1 MSRNVTDHHIISS
14 HTAVCLRFWKIGQ
27 WLNAGLVVSDWR
39 WTQRSSTNWHRLV
52 TPTYRRCKLPERT
65 ENHGHGPSEHHR
77 EFLSYPRTKASEW
90 VDQLHSPSLPLKC
103 ENRSEFEQQIRQR
116 THTHSWQSRR
126 LRSETGSVFWPM
138 KCTHLERELP
148 LFLFIDYSATYCQSL
163 FKFFKIFSYVK
174 FTSLCLIPSC
184 IFLHL
189 VVFFIPSSS
198 SLFLIAM
205 ITADAENQI
214 QTHERY

>member
-1 MSRNVTDHHIISS
+1 MSRNVTGHHIISS

-39 WTQRSSTNWHRLV
+39 WTQRSGTNWHRLV

-90 VDQLHSPSLPLKC
+90 VDQLHSPSLPPKC

-116 THTHSWQSRR
+116 THTLLAIPKITRR
-126 LRSETGSVFWPM
+126 NR
-138 KCTHLERELP
+138 KCILTNEMHPFRKGIAIVSIYRLQRHLLS
-148 LFLFIDYSATYCQSL
+148 FI
-163 FKFFKIFSYVK
+163 I
-174 FTSLCLIPSC
+174 
-184 IFLHL
+184 
-189 VVFFIPSSS
+189 
-198 SLFLIAM
+198 
-205 ITADAENQI
+205 
-214 QTHERY
+214 